1 MQCLMTALNVSDS
14 KLTTSFPDLAL
25 RPQLMACSFSQSL
38 ALGKYESPL
47 VSICSLSFQLG
58 LSDSVHSIP
67 GMFSNALLSLFVAVA
82 ISPISST
89 LAYYITVLTNNEWEL

>member
-1 MQCLMTALNVSDS
+1 MQCLMTALNVSD

-47 VSICSLSFQLG
+47 LSICSLFFQLG

-89 LAYYITVLTNNEWEL
+89 LA